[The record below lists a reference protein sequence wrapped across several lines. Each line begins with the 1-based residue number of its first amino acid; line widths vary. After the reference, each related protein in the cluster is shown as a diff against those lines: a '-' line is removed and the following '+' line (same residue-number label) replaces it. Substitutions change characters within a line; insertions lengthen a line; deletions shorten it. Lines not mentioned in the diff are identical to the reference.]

1 MNEEMIIR
9 HGATR
14 EAPAPAD
21 RFETAARRAGSLAM
35 VYPVRQAFR
44 RLYEPG
50 EALLRRGTLFC
61 ELYKPFQPGGRAL

>member
-9 HGATR
+9 HGTAR
-14 EAPAPAD
+14 EAPDATEV
-21 RFETAARRAGSLAM
+21 FEAVPLRAGSLAM
-35 VYPVRQAFR
+35 VYPVRQVFR